1 MKTMRKKRTAGI
13 LLSGFLIAGI
23 TLGNPYVYAKEQE
36 IEETSVQEQ
45 QPEAQETNQEAETK
59 ATEDKSTALQR
70 PLKRE
75 LGQTMLNGVTPM
87 VSGTFGSL
95 QVDASSSDMWVDAG
109 SDVLEITQ
117 PGTIKITGDGTGSSS
132 NFTNGSIKI
141 TAVGTVNI
149 TIDGVWLSGSDK
161 GMDISS
167 ACTVNLTL
175 MNDNFF
181 RGMNGGVRVSS
192 ESSLT
197 IDGTGS
203 LGAKG
208 MAGGTGIGGNTR
220 EANGP
225 ITINGGIITTTGMR
239 AAGIGS
245 GYLSTDGGNITIN
258 GGNIT
263 AGANRGGAGIGGSPG
278 GNVKNITINGGTIE
292 VNGDTGAGIGS
303 GMGTSSARTLVENIT
318 INGGNIRAYGT
329 ESAAIGGGNY
339 GDVKNITINGGNI
352 VADGLAGTIIGG
364 GSNGLV
370 ENIEITGGSIKTN
383 SRNDNNIAD
392 IGDGLNPVEPIKGLY
407 ISGGLFHL
415 LNELTIPVYNNPTDK
430 VPVYGTAFP
439 STNGTKKFKVDGH
452 DYKIEEI
459 TDPTGYSFFMT
470 GEDHLVMTRDTNS
483 DRNTPYSAVWN
494 PDTQRFTFSAAEEAG
509 DFVVVGGV
517 SGTNYQFDE
526 SQRLLEILTSGD
538 YRIYSVVDE
547 TSDAIFISN
556 SNLAANVNLTI
567 VDLNING
574 YLPGITLRNKL
585 TKLTLIGENTI
596 INQAT
601 SSAAFTVEEKAK
613 LEIMGD
619 GSLTCSAAGE
629 AGIGGAKGNMNGEIT
644 IQSGTITASGV
655 TGAGI
660 GGSRGPSGRITINGG
675 TVHAISE
682 SGAGIGGA
690 SGQMGGGI
698 TINGGN
704 VIAESTSGAG
714 IGAGE
719 GTYAKNV
726 VVNGGTVTAISST
739 GDGIGSGANDP
750 APLNNTIEIGYASVL
765 AKGVNPI
772 SGRQVITT
780 EGRSGAMYE
789 IKNHNGAT
797 PIKVDDVEYTIDG
810 NHPNGDTSY
819 YLYMESTVPHTI
831 TVGTDSFEIAWYDG
845 IFKLKPPQVNSAQ
858 VVETTTSSI
867 SVTATPQPKYGDV
880 EYCMTGTGWVFTKDT
895 TFENLKA
902 GEKYSIMVRYA
913 GNDEYG
919 TSEEVF
925 LNTETKPASYTIS
938 IPTEMT
944 ADGTSQNIAVNT
956 AEDFV
961 LGYQGKVNVKV
972 TGGINSDG
980 LMPLTRTSGTEK
992 PTITSQL
999 NVLNTPFKNLS
1010 ANVATFQTK
1019 NDPAVPIFFAKPTGN
1034 IPAGSYRGTA
1044 VFTISYTQ

>member
-23 TLGNPYVYAKEQE
+23 TLGNPYVYAKEPE

-45 QPEAQETNQEAETK
+45 QPEAQETNEEAETK
-59 ATEDKSTALQR
+59 AAEDKSTALQR

-75 LGQTMLNGVTPM
+75 LGQSMLNGVTPM
-87 VSGTFGSL
+87 VSGTFGTW

-132 NFTNGSIKI
+132 NLTNGSIKI

-149 TIDGVWLSGSDK
+149 TIDDVWLAGSDK

-167 ACTVNLTL
+167 ACTVNLIL

-181 RGMNGGVRVSS
+181 RGRNGGVRVSS

-203 LGAKG
+203 LGARG
-208 MAGGTGIGGNTR
+208 VEGGTGIGGNPG

-225 ITINGGIITTTGMR
+225 ITINGGTINVTGMR

-245 GYLSTDGGNITIN
+245 GSRSTDGGNITIN

-263 AGANRGGAGIGGSPG
+263 AGSNRGGAGIGSSPG
-278 GNVKNITINGGTIE
+278 GNVKNIIINGGKI
-292 VNGDTGAGIGS
+292 NISGDCAGIGS
-303 GMGTSSARTLVENIT
+303 GLGTASARTMVENIT
-318 INGGNIRAYGT
+318 INGGIITSYGST
-329 ESAAIGGGNY
+329 GAGIGGGKY
-339 GDVKNITINGGNI
+339 GDVKNITINGGSI
-352 VADGLAGTIIGG
+352 IAGSDDGVAIGG
-364 GSNGLV
+364 GNSGIV
-370 ENIEITGGSIKTN
+370 ENIMITGGSIKTDGYTG
-383 SRNDNNIAD
+383 SAE
-392 IGDGLNPVEPIKGLY
+392 IGAGLTPVEPIKGLY
-407 ISGGLFHL
+407 ISGGIFHL
-415 LNELTIPVYNNPTDK
+415 PKELTTPVYNNPTDK
-430 VPVYGTAFP
+430 VPVYGAAFP
-439 STNGTKKFKVDGH
+439 STNGTKKFKVDENN
-452 DYKIEEI
+452 YKIEEI

-470 GEDHLVMTRDTNS
+470 GEDHLVMTRDIDKDWDS
-483 DRNTPYSAVWN
+483 PYNAVWN
-494 PDTQRFTFSAAEEAG
+494 PDTQQFTFSAAEELG

-517 SGTNYQFDE
+517 SGTDYQFDE

-556 SNLAANVNLTI
+556 SNLAADVNLTI

-585 TKLTLIGENTI
+585 TKLTLIGENTV
-596 INQAT
+596 INQDT
-601 SSAAFTVEEKAK
+601 STAAFTVEEKAK

-629 AGIGGAKGNMNGEIT
+629 AGIGGAKANMNGEIT

-660 GGSRGPSGRITINGG
+660 GGSRGSNGRITINGG

-690 SGQMGGGI
+690 SGKIGGNI

-726 VVNGGTVTAISST
+726 VVNGGTVTATSST

-750 APLNNTIEIGYASVL
+750 APLNNDIEIGYASVL

-772 SGRQVITT
+772 SGKQVFNT
-780 EGRSGAMYE
+780 EGRSVKLYE
-789 IKNHNGAT
+789 LKNHNGAN
-797 PIKVDDVEYTIDG
+797 PIKVDDVEYTIHG

-819 YLYMESTVPHTI
+819 YLYVDATIPHTI
-831 TVGTDSFEIAWYDG
+831 TAGDDSFDIAWYDG
-845 IFKLKPPQVNSAQ
+845 VFKLKPPQVDSAQ

-867 SVTATPQPKYGDV
+867 SVTATPQPKYGDI
-880 EYCMTGTGWVFTKDT
+880 EYCIADWVFTKDT

-902 GEKYSIMVRYA
+902 GEEYGIMVRYA
-913 GNDEYG
+913 GNEEYG
-919 TSEEVF
+919 TSEEIF
-925 LNTETKPASYTIS
+925 LNTKTKPASYTIS

-944 ADGTSQNIAVNT
+944 ADGTSQNIAVDT
-956 AEDFV
+956 AEDFA
-961 LGYQGKVNVKV
+961 LGYEGKVNVKV

>member
-1 MKTMRKKRTAGI
+1 MLKTMRKKRTAGI

-45 QPEAQETNQEAETK
+45 QPEVQETNEEAETK
-59 ATEDKSTALQR
+59 AAEDKSTALQR

-87 VSGTFGSL
+87 VSGTFGTW

-117 PGTIKITGDGTGSSS
+117 PGTIKITGDGTGSMD
-132 NFTNGSIKI
+132 NLTNGSIKI

-149 TIDGVWLSGSDK
+149 TIDDVWLDGSDK

-175 MNDNFF
+175 MNDNFL
-181 RGMNGGVRVSS
+181 RGLNGGIRVSP

-197 IDGTGS
+197 IDENGAGS
-203 LGAKG
+203 LVARGI
-208 MAGGTGIGGNTR
+208 AGGTGIGGGMR
-220 EANGP
+220 EANGS
-225 ITINGGIITTTGMR
+225 ITINGGTIETVGMKC
-239 AAGIGS
+239 AGIGS
-245 GYLSTDGGNITIN
+245 GYQSVDSGNITIN
-258 GGNIT
+258 GGNIR
-263 AGANRGGAGIGGSPG
+263 AGANRGGAGIGSSPG
-278 GNVKNITINGGTIE
+278 GNVKNIIINGGKIDIST
-292 VNGDTGAGIGS
+292 DSGAGIGS
-303 GMGTSSARTLVENIT
+303 GLGTASARTMAENIT
-318 INGGNIRAYGT
+318 INGGIITSYG
-329 ESAAIGGGNY
+329 SSGAGIGGGKY
-339 GDVKNITINGGNI
+339 GDVKNITINGGSI
-352 VADGLAGTIIGG
+352 IAGSDDGVAIGG
-364 GSNGLV
+364 GNSGIV
-370 ENIEITGGSIKTN
+370 ENIMITGGSIKTDGYTG
-383 SRNDNNIAD
+383 SAE
-392 IGDGLNPVEPIKGLY
+392 IGAGLTPVEPIKGLY

-415 LNELTIPVYNNPTDK
+415 PKELTTPAYNNPTDK
-430 VPVYGTAFP
+430 VPVYGAAFP

-574 YLPGITLRNKL
+574 YLSGITLRNKL

-596 INQAT
+596 IAQDT
-601 SSAAFTVEEKAK
+601 ISAAFTVEAKAK

-629 AGIGGAKGNMNGEIT
+629 AGIGGAKANMNGEIT

-660 GGSRGPSGRITINGG
+660 GGSRGSNGRITINGG

-750 APLNNTIEIGYASVL
+750 TPLNNTIEIGYASVL

-772 SGRQVITT
+772 SGKQVITT

-789 IKNHNGAT
+789 IKNHNGAA

-819 YLYMESTVPHTI
+819 YLYMEAYLPHTI
-831 TVGTDSFEIAWYDG
+831 TVGTDSFDIAWYDG
-845 IFKLKPPQVNSAQ
+845 IFKLRPPQVDSAQ

-867 SVTATPQPKYGDV
+867 SVTATPQPKYGDI
-880 EYCMTGTGWVFTKDT
+880 EYCIADWVFTKDT

-902 GEKYSIMVRYA
+902 GEKYGIMVRYA
-913 GNDEYG
+913 GNEEYG
-919 TSEEVF
+919 TSEEIF

-944 ADGTSQNIAVNT
+944 ADGTSQNIAVDT
-956 AEDFV
+956 DGDFA

-972 TGGINSDG
+972 TGGINSGG